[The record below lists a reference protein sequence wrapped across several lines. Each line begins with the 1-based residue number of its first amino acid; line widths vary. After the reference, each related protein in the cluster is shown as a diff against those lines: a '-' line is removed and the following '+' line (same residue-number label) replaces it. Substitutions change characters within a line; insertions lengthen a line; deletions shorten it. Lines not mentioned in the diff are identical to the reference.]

1 MIDIKK
7 PWAKLLLWVSGYV
20 SAICYA
26 LVGGF
31 VFLNC
36 EDEELRAENKKVFVV
51 SVIFLALSAFTA
63 LWSSLNGL
71 FGASSEMFRAYS
83 IFSSIISICKIVTF
97 VVFAILALCSKDSEF
112 HCCCHDDCE
121 CEDCAEEAENEEA
134 EVGSSETAETT
145 EENK

>member
-51 SVIFLALSAFTA
+51 SLIFLGLSAFTSI
-63 LWSSLNGL
+63 WYSLNSL
-71 FGASSEMFRAYS
+71 FGASTEMYRAYS
-83 IFSSIISICKIVTF
+83 VFTSIVSICKIITF

-112 HCCCHDDCE
+112 HCCCHEGCDCE
-121 CEDCAEEAENEEA
+121 EDSEAEE
-134 EVGSSETAETT
+134 SETEEDTTNAEQ
-145 EENK
+145 NK